1 MYKTIFQSIVV
12 SVVTVTLGFI
22 YSVLL
27 ARYLGP
33 EDRGFYGSILMIT
46 GLIASFSQFGLAQGY
61 VYKTRFT
68 QKSGFHILIK
78 STCIISLCSLF
89 FVFIT
94 KLFFLPNEL
103 TSFIFIIAI
112 LSFTTSINSYF
123 QNASQI
129 DKNLHVYNLVKA
141 SIPLL
146 NILLFGYCMF
156 KQDLSLNAFIN
167 IILISTLFSLL
178 ILGHSL
184 LSREKKSKESSKLKL
199 KNITGYSLKI
209 YGTSLVGTFINN
221 IDKII
226 IVTGGSMREF
236 GLYSVAYGLSRLI
249 GIIPET
255 LSVVIYSKFA
265 GSSEH
270 ELSTVVKTFFS
281 FLFIPLV
288 TICLVIIALSSWLI
302 PTIFG
307 DEYRD
312 AILPFIFLM
321 CECTI
326 SGLGWLLSQRFNASG
341 RPGLVLLRQVIS
353 TIPLLYICF
362 YQFELGILLTVSIA
376 LLFSSIIRLIMTML
390 VYKKILNEPAPKLY
404 PTSGELKA
412 VFNIIKNK
420 GFRTPNEH

>member
-33 EDRGFYGSILMIT
+33 EDRGVYGSILMVAA
-46 GLIASFSQFGLAQGY
+46 LIASFSQFGLAQGY
-61 VYKTRFT
+61 IYKTRIT
-68 QKSGFHILIK
+68 QKNSFHLLIK
-78 STCIISLCSLF
+78 SICIISLSSLLIA
-89 FVFIT
+89 FIT
-94 KLFFLPNEL
+94 KLFFLPTEL
-103 TSFIFIIAI
+103 TPFIFIIAI
-112 LSFTTSINSYF
+112 FSFTTAINSYF

-129 DKNLHVYNLVKA
+129 DKNLYVYNLVKA

-146 NILLFGYCMF
+146 NLLLFGYCIF
-156 KQDLSLNAFIN
+156 SQNVSLNSFLN
-167 IILISTLFSLL
+167 IMLLSTVFSLL
-178 ILGHSL
+178 ILGHNL
-184 LSREKKSKESSKLKL
+184 LSRENKAKEKKPLKL
-199 KNITGYSLKI
+199 KNIAGYSLKI

-226 IVTGGSMREF
+226 IVTSGSMKEF
-236 GLYSVAYGLSRLI
+236 GLYSVAFGLSRLI

-255 LSVVIYSKFA
+255 ISVVIYSKFA
-265 GSSEH
+265 GSSEN

-281 FLFIPLV
+281 FLFIPLI
-288 TICLVIIALSSWLI
+288 TLCLVIIALSSWLI

-312 AILPFIFLM
+312 SILPFIFLM

-353 TIPLLYICF
+353 TVPLIYICF
-362 YQFELGILLTVSIA
+362 YQFELSILLTVSIA
-376 LLFSSIIRLIMTML
+376 LLLSSIIRLIMTML
-390 VYKKILNEPAPKLY
+390 VYKKILNEY
-404 PTSGELKA
+404 
-412 VFNIIKNK
+412 
-420 GFRTPNEH
+420 